1 MLPFAHAARSTWRR
15 TPTVTPT
22 MGGMIRCPSVVSVL
36 VIAAEFERLGPGCY
50 GSRQNKRLFDRRPI
64 PIRSSEKE
72 VRN

>member
-1 MLPFAHAARSTWRR
+1 
-15 TPTVTPT
+15 

-50 GSRQNKRLFDRRPI
+50 GSRQYKRLFDRRPI